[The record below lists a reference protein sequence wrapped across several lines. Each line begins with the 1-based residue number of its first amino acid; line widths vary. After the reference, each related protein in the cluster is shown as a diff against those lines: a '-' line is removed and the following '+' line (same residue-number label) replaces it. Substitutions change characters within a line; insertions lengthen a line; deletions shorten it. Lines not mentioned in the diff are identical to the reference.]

1 MVAGTGGASS
11 GPADPK
17 LVALRQAMAAADGG
31 KGVDVYVVPT
41 EDPHMV
47 WDGHS
52 TYQAASCAAP
62 MTAAM
67 PRRCCGFMRVCLCLL
82 DDARHHMILRRA
94 SPSSGQGRETPV
106 Q

>member
-17 LVALRQAMAAADGG
+17 LVALRQAMADADGG

-47 WDGHS
+47 RHRH
-52 TYQAASCAAP
+52 TTQAASSAAL
-62 MTAAM
+62 MSAAINKTILG
-67 PRRCCGFMRVCLCLL
+67 CMRLSLPC
-82 DDARHHMILRRA
+82 
-94 SPSSGQGRETPV
+94 
-106 Q
+106 